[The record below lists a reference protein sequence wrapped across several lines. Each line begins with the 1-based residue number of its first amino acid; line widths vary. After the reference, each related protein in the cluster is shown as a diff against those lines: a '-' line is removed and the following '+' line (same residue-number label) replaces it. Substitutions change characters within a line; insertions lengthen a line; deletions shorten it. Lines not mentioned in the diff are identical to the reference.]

1 MWDAPYRIPVTRE
14 AEVRAAHPETA
25 TAPEPQ
31 PRVDEAHTVA
41 IEEPQVESGP
51 VVEEA
56 QESASSQ
63 DEVREETTWKIKA
76 IQLQA
81 EMDNFRKRQ
90 QRRADEAIAQGRE
103 RLLKVMLPV
112 ADNLT
117 RALAQSPQS
126 DGPLQKGVE
135 LTYRELMRRLEN
147 EGVTRFETTGQP
159 FNPQWHEA
167 VALVEGQAEPDTIL
181 QEVEAGYR
189 LGDKLLRPAKVVVAA

>member
-1 MWDAPYRIPVTRE
+1 V
-14 AEVRAAHPETA
+14 PE
-25 TAPEPQ
+25 EL
-31 PRVDEAHTVA
+31 
-41 IEEPQVESGP
+41 QVESGP
-51 VVEEA
+51 VVDEA
-56 QESASSQ
+56 QESASLQ
-63 DEVREETTWKIKA
+63 DEVQEETSWKIKA

-81 EMDNFRKRQ
+81 EMNNFRKRQ
-90 QRRADEAIAQGRE
+90 QRRADEAIAQERE

>member
-1 MWDAPYRIPVTRE
+1 
-14 AEVRAAHPETA
+14 
-25 TAPEPQ
+25 
-31 PRVDEAHTVA
+31 
-41 IEEPQVESGP
+41 
-51 VVEEA
+51 
-56 QESASSQ
+56 
-63 DEVREETTWKIKA
+63 
-76 IQLQA
+76 
-81 EMDNFRKRQ
+81 
-90 QRRADEAIAQGRE
+90 
-103 RLLKVMLPV
+103 MLPV